1 MIWDKQLSE
10 MEYIFIGIFLAIYVL
25 YIARTLWIA
34 NKLGTTARS
43 ILLKFFLRSVYFG
56 LIIMALLGPSFG
68 KTEIEAQATGK
79 DIYLA
84 IDLSKSMD
92 AVDIEPSRL
101 EKVKFEL
108 LKNLIDLK
116 SNRVG
121 LIIFSS
127 DAYIHSPLTFD
138 QDALK
143 LFIQRL
149 NTGIIAEG
157 GTNLNAVFELTNQ
170 KFLSNKTSNN
180 RAKVIILITDGE
192 DFGEIDSKML
202 KAVVQNKIN
211 VLILGVGTQQGGKIK
226 LVNKTDVSG
235 KFSFKKDKSGKEI
248 ETHLNPDFLKKLAS
262 NTNGVYFE
270 LNNQKNE
277 LSNLIKASN
286 NFENQQIDSRKISVE
301 DNKYFY
307 FLILALLLIVVD
319 VLVTVRT
326 IKL

>member
-226 LVNKTDVSG
+226 LVNKTDISG
-235 KFSFKKDKSGKEI
+235 KFSFKKDKNGKEI
-248 ETHLNPDFLKKLAS
+248 ETHLNPDFLKKLAIS
-262 NTNGVYFE
+262 TNGFYFE
-270 LNNQKNE
+270 LNN
-277 LSNLIKASN
+277 
-286 NFENQQIDSRKISVE
+286 
-301 DNKYFY
+301 
-307 FLILALLLIVVD
+307 
-319 VLVTVRT
+319 
-326 IKL
+326 